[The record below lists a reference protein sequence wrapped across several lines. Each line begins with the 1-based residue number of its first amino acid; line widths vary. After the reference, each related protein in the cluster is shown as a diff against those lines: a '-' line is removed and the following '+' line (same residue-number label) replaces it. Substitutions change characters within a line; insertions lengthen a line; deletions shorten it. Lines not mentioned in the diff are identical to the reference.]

1 MAKTKTINQN
11 TLVNEIMTVGGVN
24 KVNATGIFN
33 LFTNAWN
40 TDRINFL
47 KAVDSGIVVKRT
59 PTKRTPA
66 KKTTTTPIK
75 RTPAKKAKGSIV
87 GKVKVKTKGKKKLK
101 LKKAKISVPETTKGE
116 TVNASA

>member
-11 TLVNEIMTVGGVN
+11 SLVNEIMTVGGVN

-59 PTKRTPA
+59 PTRKIPA
-66 KKTTTTPIK
+66 KKTATTTAKTSP
-75 RTPAKKAKGSIV
+75 KKAKGAVV
-87 GKVKVKTKGKKKLK
+87 GRVKVKGKGKKKLK
-101 LKKAKISVPETTKGE
+101 LKGKASVPGTTKGK
-116 TVNASA
+116 TVSATV

>member
-47 KAVDSGIVVKRT
+47 KAVDSGIIVKRT
-59 PTKRTPA
+59 PTKR
-66 KKTTTTPIK
+66 I
-75 RTPAKKAKGSIV
+75 PAKKAKGSIV